1 MKRFFTQFK
10 SLRLAA
16 FTGIVATATFSQAQ
30 AQIVNG
36 GFEQWTSLLT
46 MQDPTGWNSSNLL
59 ALFSGDSAS
68 VTKSRDAH
76 WGQYAAKLTPRYSS
90 LGDDTLPAILIGQF
104 PITSRPAGLRFMYK
118 FKPGTGD
125 SAIVSAELYK
135 GSTDSSE
142 NLVGE
147 LTWIYG
153 GTNNTY
159 TPGQANFEYYDSRT
173 PDTLVVTIIVGQEEG
188 SRESST
194 FLIDDITTTAFP
206 ASVRKAD
213 PVTINVYPNP
223 GNGVFMLEGMAP
235 GKALAK
241 VYDLNGRL
249 VRNAEVNNSR
259 IDLNG
264 MQAGCYLLQVE
275 TEGELFSGRLIIS
288 E

>member
-1 MKRFFTQFK
+1 MKRFFTPFQRI
-10 SLRLAA
+10 RLAA
-16 FTGIVATATFSQAQ
+16 LAGIAATASFSTAQ
-30 AQIVNG
+30 GQIANG
-36 GFEQWTSLLT
+36 GFEQWRSLLT
-46 MQDPTGWNSSNLL
+46 MEDPTGWNSSNLF

-76 WGQYAAKLTPRYSS
+76 WGQFAAKLTPRFSS
-90 LGDDTLPAILIGQF
+90 LAADTVPALLIGQF
-104 PITSRPAGLRFMYK
+104 PIASRPAGLRFMYK
-118 FKPGTGD
+118 FKPGAGD

-147 LTWIYG
+147 LIWTYG

-159 TPGQANFEYYDSRT
+159 TLGQADFEYYDSRT
-173 PDTLVVTIIVGQEEG
+173 PDTLVVTIVVGKEAG

-194 FLIDDITTTAFP
+194 LLIDDISTTSFP
-206 ASVRKAD
+206 ASVRKAES
-213 PVTINVYPNP
+213 VAINVYPNP
-223 GNGVFMLEGMAP
+223 GSGVFMLEGMAP
-235 GKALAK
+235 GKALAR
-241 VYDLNGRL
+241 VFDLNGRL

-259 IDLNG
+259 VDLSG
-264 MQAGCYLLQVE
+264 LQSGCYLLQVE

>member
-1 MKRFFTQFK
+1 M
-10 SLRLAA
+10 AA
-16 FTGIVATATFSQAQ
+16 FASFSQAR

-36 GFEQWTSLLT
+36 GFEQWTPLLT
-46 MQDPTGWNSSNLL
+46 VEDPTGWNSSNLL
-59 ALFSGDSAS
+59 ALFTGDSAS

-76 WGQYAAKLTPRYSS
+76 WGQYAAKLTPRYNS
-90 LGDDTLPAILIGQF
+90 LAADTVPAILIGQF
-104 PITSRPAGLRFMYK
+104 PIASRPAGLRFMYK
-118 FKPGTGD
+118 FKPGSGD

-147 LTWIYG
+147 LTWTYG
-153 GTNNTY
+153 GTNSTY
-159 TPGQANFEYYDSRT
+159 TLGQANFAYFDSRT
-173 PDTLVVTIIVGQEEG
+173 PDTLVVTIVVGQESG

-194 FLIDDITTTAFP
+194 FLIDDITTTSFP
-206 ASVRKAD
+206 ASVGKAE
-213 PVTINVYPNP
+213 PKAITVYPNP
-223 GNGVFMLEGMAP
+223 GSGVFMLEGMAP

-249 VRNAEVNNSR
+249 LRNAEVNNSR
-259 IDLNG
+259 IDLSG

>member
-1 MKRFFTQFK
+1 MKQLFTPIK
-10 SLRLAA
+10 SIRLATI
-16 FTGIVATATFSQAQ
+16 TGIAAFASLSQAQ

-36 GFEQWTSLLT
+36 GFEQWTPLLT
-46 MQDPTGWNSSNLL
+46 VEDPTGWNSSNLL
-59 ALFSGDSAS
+59 ALFTGDSAS

-76 WGQYAAKLTPRYSS
+76 WGQYAAKLTPRYNS
-90 LGDDTLPAILIGQF
+90 LAADTVPAILIGQF
-104 PITSRPAGLRFMYK
+104 PIASRPAGLRFMYK
-118 FKPGTGD
+118 FKPGAGD
-125 SAIVSAELYK
+125 SAIVTAELYK

-147 LTWIYG
+147 LIWTYG
-153 GTNNTY
+153 GMNNTY
-159 TPGQANFEYYDSRT
+159 TLGQADFEYYDSRT
-173 PDTLVVTIIVGQEEG
+173 PDTLVVTIVVGQEEG

-194 FLIDDITTTAFP
+194 FLIDDITTTSFP
-206 ASVRKAD
+206 ASVGKAE
-213 PVTINVYPNP
+213 PKAITVYPNP
-223 GNGVFMLEGMAP
+223 GSGVFMLEGMAP

-249 VRNAEVNNSR
+249 LRNAEVNNSR
-259 IDLNG
+259 IDLSG

>member
-1 MKRFFTQFK
+1 MKQLFIPIK
-10 SLRLAA
+10 SIRLATI
-16 FTGIVATATFSQAQ
+16 TGIAAFASLSQAR

-36 GFEQWTSLLT
+36 GFEQWTPLLT
-46 MQDPTGWNSSNLL
+46 VEDPTGWNSSNLL
-59 ALFSGDSAS
+59 ALFTGDSAS
-68 VTKSRDAH
+68 ITKSRDAH
-76 WGQYAAKLTPRYSS
+76 WGQYAAKLTPRYNS
-90 LGDDTLPAILIGQF
+90 LAADTVPAILIGQF
-104 PITSRPAGLRFMYK
+104 PIASRPAGLRFMYK
-118 FKPGTGD
+118 FKPVAGD
-125 SAIVSAELYK
+125 SAIVTAELYK

-147 LTWIYG
+147 LIWNYG

-159 TPGQANFEYYDSRT
+159 TLGQADFEYYDSRT
-173 PDTLVVTIIVGQEEG
+173 PDTLVVTIVVGQEEG

-194 FLIDDITTTAFP
+194 FLIDDITTTSFP
-206 ASVRKAD
+206 ASVGKAE
-213 PVTINVYPNP
+213 PKAITVYPNP
-223 GNGVFMLEGMAP
+223 GSGVFMLEGMAP

-249 VRNAEVNNSR
+249 LRNAEVNNSR
-259 IDLNG
+259 IDLSG

>member
-1 MKRFFTQFK
+1 MKQLFTPIK
-10 SLRLAA
+10 SIRLAA
-16 FTGIVATATFSQAQ
+16 ITGIAAFASHSQAQ

-36 GFEQWTSLLT
+36 GFEQWTNLLT

-68 VTKSRDAH
+68 VTRSRDAH
-76 WGQYAAKLTPRYSS
+76 WGQYAAKLTPRFSS
-90 LGDDTLPAILIGQF
+90 LASDTLPAILIGQF
-104 PITSRPAGLRFMYK
+104 PIASRPAGLRFMYK
-118 FKPGTGD
+118 FKPGSGD

-147 LTWIYG
+147 LTWTYG
-153 GTNNTY
+153 GTNSTY
-159 TPGQANFEYYDSRT
+159 TLGQANFEYFDSRT
-173 PDTLVVTIIVGQEEG
+173 PDTLVVTIVVGQESG

-194 FLIDDITTTAFP
+194 FLIDDITTTSFP
-206 ASVRKAD
+206 ASAGKAE
-213 PVTINVYPNP
+213 PKAITVYPNP
-223 GNGVFMLEGMAP
+223 GSGIFMLEGMAP
-235 GKALAK
+235 GKALAR

-264 MQAGCYLLQVE
+264 MQSGCYLLQVE
-275 TEGELFSGRLIIS
+275 TAGELFSGRLIIN

>member
-1 MKRFFTQFK
+1 M
-10 SLRLAA
+10 A
-16 FTGIVATATFSQAQ
+16 ATASFSTAQ

-36 GFEQWTSLLT
+36 GFEQWTNLLT
-46 MQDPTGWNSSNLL
+46 MQDPTGWNSSNLF

-68 VTKSRDAH
+68 VTRSRDAH

-90 LGDDTLPAILIGQF
+90 LASDTLPALLIGQF
-104 PITSRPAGLRFMYK
+104 PIASRPAGLRFMYK

-147 LTWIYG
+147 LTWTYG
-153 GTNNTY
+153 GTNTTY
-159 TPGQANFEYYDSRT
+159 ALGQADFEYYDSRT
-173 PDTLVVTIIVGQEEG
+173 PDTLVVTIVVGQEAG

-194 FLIDDITTTAFP
+194 FLIDDITTTSFP
-206 ASVRKAD
+206 AAVAKSKELA
-213 PVTINVYPNP
+213 INVYPNP
-223 GNGVFMLEGMAP
+223 GTGVFMLEGMAP
-235 GKALAK
+235 GKALAQ

-249 VRNAEVNNSR
+249 VRNAVVNNNR
-259 IDLNG
+259 IDLSG
-264 MQAGCYLLQVE
+264 LQAGCYLLQVE
-275 TEGELFSGRLIIS
+275 NAGERFSGRLIIS

>member
-1 MKRFFTQFK
+1 M
-10 SLRLAA
+10 AA
-16 FTGIVATATFSQAQ
+16 FASFSQAR

-36 GFEQWTSLLT
+36 GFEQWTPLLT
-46 MQDPTGWNSSNLL
+46 VEDPTGWNSSNLL
-59 ALFSGDSAS
+59 ALFTGDSAS

-76 WGQYAAKLTPRYSS
+76 WGQYAAKLTPRYNS
-90 LGDDTLPAILIGQF
+90 LAADTVPAILIGQF
-104 PITSRPAGLRFMYK
+104 PIASRPAGLRFMYK
-118 FKPGTGD
+118 FKPGAGD
-125 SAIVSAELYK
+125 SAIVTAELYK

-147 LTWIYG
+147 LIWTYG

-159 TPGQANFEYYDSRT
+159 TLGQADFEYYDSRT
-173 PDTLVVTIIVGQEEG
+173 PDTLVVTIVVGQEEG

-194 FLIDDITTTAFP
+194 FLIDDITTTSFP
-206 ASVRKAD
+206 ASVGKAE
-213 PVTINVYPNP
+213 PKAITVYPNP
-223 GNGVFMLEGMAP
+223 GSGVFMLEGMAT

-249 VRNAEVNNSR
+249 LRNTEVNNSR
-259 IDLNG
+259 IDLSG